1 MRMYDLIAK
10 KKVGQE
16 LSTEEISF
24 MVEGYTRG
32 QIPDYQMSAMCMA
45 ICFNGMT
52 YRETADLT
60 LCMAESGTQVDLSPL
75 GGITVDKHS
84 TGGVGDK
91 TTLVAEPMAAAC
103 GLTVAKM
110 SGRGLGFTGGTIDK
124 LESIPGF
131 RTDLSQH
138 EFFDVVKNTGIAV
151 VGQSA
156 DLAPA
161 DKKLYALRDVTATV
175 DSIPLIA
182 SSIMS
187 KKLAAGAKVIELDV
201 KCGSG
206 AFMKDQT
213 QSVLL
218 AKTMVEIGRRSGRNI
233 SAWITNMD
241 QPLGMAIGNAI
252 EVDEAIET
260 LRGGGPEDLRELCV
274 CLCAGALCTARG
286 LTMEQSRAKALEVL
300 QNGRAFEV
308 FRRMVAAQGGSLEWV
323 DHPEKREKA
332 SVCLEVKAPRDGWI
346 VHMDTAV
353 VGVASMVT
361 GAGRETKESAI
372 DPLAGI
378 LLCKKTGNHARAG
391 ETIAR
396 IYAADAAKAQA
407 GAEKLLG
414 AIRWEDHPAPTIPLI
429 LDHITIED
437 L

>member
-1 MRMYDLIAK
+1 
-10 KKVGQE
+10 
-16 LSTEEISF
+16 
-24 MVEGYTRG
+24 
-32 QIPDYQMSAMCMA
+32 
-45 ICFNGMT
+45 
-52 YRETADLT
+52 
-60 LCMAESGTQVDLSPL
+60 
-75 GGITVDKHS
+75 
-84 TGGVGDK
+84 
-91 TTLVAEPMAAAC
+91 
-103 GLTVAKM
+103 
-110 SGRGLGFTGGTIDK
+110 
-124 LESIPGF
+124 
-131 RTDLSQH
+131 
-138 EFFDVVKNTGIAV
+138 
-151 VGQSA
+151 
-156 DLAPA
+156 
-161 DKKLYALRDVTATV
+161 
-175 DSIPLIA
+175 
-182 SSIMS
+182 
-187 KKLAAGAKVIELDV
+187 
-201 KCGSG
+201 
-206 AFMKDQT
+206 
-213 QSVLL
+213 
-218 AKTMVEIGRRSGRNI
+218 
-233 SAWITNMD
+233 MD

-346 VHMDTAV
+346 VHMDTAA
-353 VGVASMVT
+353 VGVASMVA

-414 AIRWEDHPAPTIPLI
+414 AIRWGDHPAPTIPLI